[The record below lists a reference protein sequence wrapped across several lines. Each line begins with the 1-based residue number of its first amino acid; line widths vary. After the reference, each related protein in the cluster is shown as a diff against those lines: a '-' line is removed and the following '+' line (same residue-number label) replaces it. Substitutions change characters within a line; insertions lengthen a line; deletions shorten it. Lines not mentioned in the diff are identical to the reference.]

1 MHILGA
7 ELFILLDFF
16 MALILK
22 NPVVAG
28 WALHSIDEVMG
39 LTNSYFT
46 VGEGEGEGEGEGG
59 K

>member
-46 VGEGEGEGEGEGG
+46 V
-59 K
+59 